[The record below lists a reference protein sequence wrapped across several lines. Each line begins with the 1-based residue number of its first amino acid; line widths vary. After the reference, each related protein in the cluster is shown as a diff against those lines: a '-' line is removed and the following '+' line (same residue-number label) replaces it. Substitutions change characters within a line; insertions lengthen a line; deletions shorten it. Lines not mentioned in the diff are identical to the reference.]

1 MNEPLRTTRVAAAG
15 ARGAGSRYA
24 RVLRTGALA
33 VLLASP
39 VLGQAQLLA
48 ENDRFAVPM
57 GDDLVVEA
65 PGVLDNDTYGGEPAG
80 DAGAEVDGVI
90 VDASNG
96 TLVLNA
102 DGSFSYAPGLDFPGL
117 DSFTYQVSVGMET
130 SQATVT
136 LSACSGGPDVF
147 SCWMEA
153 PYLAKLGEL
162 GFGSFREGFED
173 DAVWGAVRSP
183 FTALSVSSQGITWQT
198 NHPDPPAENE
208 ITTGAGAATGDSF
221 WGVFDPAHGYA
232 TGTVGECDVNNPPEH
247 CLFKDGVSGTRETG
261 FGTLYGVGG
270 FFTGTD
276 QANLVLILDG
286 GLPIGLG
293 KISVGTE
300 QFLGVIDTTG
310 FTSFRIEE
318 TDGKIGDARL
328 VFADEFSFGTDSTV
342 IFADGFE
349 SGNMTAWSSSVP

>member
-1 MNEPLRTTRVAAAG
+1 MRKTTITIVVGFALLGLAG
-15 ARGAGSRYA
+15 AA
-24 RVLRTGALA
+24 
-33 VLLASP
+33 
-39 VLGQAQLLA
+39 QAQLLA
-48 ENDRFAVPM
+48 QDDSFSVPS
-57 GDDLVVEA
+57 DVSLVVEA
-65 PGVLDNDTYGGEPAG
+65 PGVLDNDTFNGEAAE
-80 DAGAEVDGVI
+80 DAGAVIDGVI
-90 VDASNG
+90 VDAAHG
-96 TLVLNA
+96 TLILNS
-102 DGSFSYAPGLDFPGL
+102 DGSFSYAPGLDFQGL
-117 DSFTYQVSVGMET
+117 DSFTYQASVGAET

-136 LSACSGGPDVF
+136 LSSCDGGPAVF
-147 SCWMEA
+147 NCWMEGA
-153 PYLAKLGEL
+153 YLAKLGEL

-198 NHPDPPAENE
+198 NHPDPPAENG

-300 QFLGVIDTTG
+300 QFLGVIDTGG

-328 VFADEFSFGTDSTV
+328 VFADEFSFGVDSFAL
-342 IFADGFE
+342 FADGFE
-349 SGNMTAWSSSVP
+349 SGDLSAWSGSQP